1 MKESKRNRGMGVRF
15 SLCVLYRR
23 SMDHFF
29 LPGNHSLM
37 QEWHIA
43 EVRKINDVCRRSV
56 HTNLCQKPET
66 LLHVY
71 ALALLHCCLLSRN
84 EGPRTVRTVLFFLN
98 ALYFFTFYLLYRGMV
113 NKFGLPLQS
122 SKGS

>member
-1 MKESKRNRGMGVRF
+1 MKESKRNRGIGVRF

-43 EVRKINDVCRRSV
+43 EVRKINDVCRRSA
-56 HTNLCQKPET
+56 HRNLCQKPET

-71 ALALLHCCLLSRN
+71 APALLHCCLLSRH
-84 EGPRTVRTVLFFLN
+84 EEPRTVRTVLFFLN
-98 ALYFFTFYLLYRGMV
+98 ALNFFTFYLLCRGMV
-113 NKFGLPLQS
+113 QKFGLPLQS
-122 SKGS
+122 KGS